1 MNAPKL
7 TVAQIRMLESIRE
20 YGNCT
25 ARLVGKAEFGGAEG
39 TRAVLVR
46 LGLVHRDRDELTS
59 RGLTLLAIR
68 AEFGPIREAIFAEIN
83 FGPGLEER
91 AIDFIQANEYGGKEW
106 DADGNVVHVCLDCG
120 AQKGNAHSPEECE
133 TFAILRAAGRRR

>member
-1 MNAPKL
+1 
-7 TVAQIRMLESIRE
+7 
-20 YGNCT
+20 
-25 ARLVGKAEFGGAEG
+25 
-39 TRAVLVR
+39 
-46 LGLVHRDRDELTS
+46 VHRDRDELTS

-68 AEFGPIREAIFAEIN
+68 AEFGPTREAIFAEIN